1 MEGGAGGMDAVITS
15 LTSSLS
21 AANLWGIVGSVV
33 PFLAIS
39 VLFGLGFYL
48 VKRILNK
55 TKVPF
60 FYKAGFIMSDI
71 VCNYLI
77 QIINISVPCI
87 FLRMVLDAIR
97 NYIFKN

>member
-1 MEGGAGGMDAVITS
+1 MNEEVTGMEAVITS

-48 VKRILNK
+48 VKKILNK
-55 TKVPF
+55 TK
-60 FYKAGFIMSDI
+60 KAKGGM
-71 VCNYLI
+71 
-77 QIINISVPCI
+77 
-87 FLRMVLDAIR
+87 
-97 NYIFKN
+97 

>member
-1 MEGGAGGMDAVITS
+1 MNEVSTGMTAVVTS

-21 AANLWGIVGSVV
+21 AAQLWGIVGEVV

-55 TKVPF
+55 VKRA
-60 FYKAGFIMSDI
+60 KGGM
-71 VCNYLI
+71 
-77 QIINISVPCI
+77 
-87 FLRMVLDAIR
+87 
-97 NYIFKN
+97 

>member
-1 MEGGAGGMDAVITS
+1 MENATGMDAVISS
-15 LTSSLS
+15 LTTTLR

-55 TKVPF
+55 TK
-60 FYKAGFIMSDI
+60 KAKGGM
-71 VCNYLI
+71 
-77 QIINISVPCI
+77 
-87 FLRMVLDAIR
+87 
-97 NYIFKN
+97 